1 MLCLAKPPAANY
13 RSMIANLLVQN
24 KKCVAY
30 YKDNLQQTVQ
40 LFHRGHLEAALFQE
54 PQNRTSD
61 V

>member
-13 RSMIANLLVQN
+13 RSMIAGLLVQD
-24 KKCVAY
+24 KKCVA

-40 LFHRGHLEAALFQE
+40 LFYRGHLETALFQE
-54 PQNRTSD
+54 SQNRTSD